1 MLLNDPTYVETARVF
16 AQRIMAEAGERS
28 DDRIALAFRY
38 ALSREPDGQELELLR
53 ALYHKHL
60 MEYTEDEASANA
72 VTRAGMAPAAEV
84 LDPADVAAWTS
95 VTRVILNL
103 HETITRS

>member
-1 MLLNDPTYVETARVF
+1 VETARVF
-16 AQRIMAEAGERS
+16 AERIMAEAGERS
-28 DDRIALAFRY
+28 DDRISLAFRY
-38 ALSREPDGQELELLR
+38 ALSREPDAQELEVLR

-60 MEYTEDEASANA
+60 MEYTEDKAAA
-72 VTRAGMAPAAEV
+72 TALTRAGMAPTLSD
-84 LDPADVAAWTS
+84 LDAADVAAWTS